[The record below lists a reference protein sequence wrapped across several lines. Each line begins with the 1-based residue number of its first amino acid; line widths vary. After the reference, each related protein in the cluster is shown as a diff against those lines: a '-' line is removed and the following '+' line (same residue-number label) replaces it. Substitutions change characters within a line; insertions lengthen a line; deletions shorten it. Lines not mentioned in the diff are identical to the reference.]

1 MNNAPAIALW
11 CLTLSGCALLSKGE
25 VSMRRYFS
33 PDLSVDAP
41 ARSDRTT
48 PRASSL
54 ELRLGRVTAGDS
66 LDERM
71 MLRTSAQEIFF
82 YDDRLWTEKPET
94 YLRRGLSRV
103 LFEEGGLR
111 SILRGAGPTLDV
123 ELISFEE
130 VKAHAH
136 VGRVKISFTLSD
148 ERVVSLQETVCVDRP
163 VVVASSETEASAV
176 ARAMGEALRDVVAE
190 IAQRVMAELA
200 RAPPVVAPGPAP

>member
-1 MNNAPAIALW
+1 MNHAPIIVLW

-25 VSMRRYFS
+25 VPMRRYFS
-33 PDLSVDAP
+33 PDLVVDGP
-41 ARSDRTT
+41 ARSA
-48 PRASSL
+48 PQSSL

-71 MLRTSAQEIFF
+71 MLRTSAQEVSF

-111 SILRGAGPTLDV
+111 SIVRGAGPTLDV

-130 VKAHAH
+130 VKSEAH
-136 VGRVKISFTLSD
+136 VGRVKVAFTLSD
-148 ERVVSLQETVCVDRP
+148 ERVVSLQQTVGVDRP
-163 VVVASSETEASAV
+163 VVVANSEAEAAAV
-176 ARAMGEALRDVVAE
+176 ARAMGEALREVVDE
-190 IAQRVMAELA
+190 ITQRVMVELA
-200 RAPPVVAPGPAP
+200 RAAPAVPSGSAR

>member
-1 MNNAPAIALW
+1 MNNAPAIVLW
-11 CLTLSGCALLSKGE
+11 CLTFSGCALVSKGE

-41 ARSDRTT
+41 ARSAAR
-48 PRASSL
+48 SSL

-71 MLRTSAQEIFF
+71 MFRTSAQEVSF
-82 YDDRLWTEKPET
+82 YDDRLWTERPET
-94 YLRRGLSRV
+94 YLRRGLSRI

-111 SILRGAGPTLDV
+111 SVLRGAGPTLDV

-130 VKAHAH
+130 VKSQAH
-136 VGRVKISFTLSD
+136 VGRVKVAFTLSD

-163 VVVASSETEASAV
+163 VVVASSETDAAAV
-176 ARAMGEALRDVVAE
+176 ARAMGEALRDVVDE
-190 IAQRVMAELA
+190 IARRVMVELA
-200 RAPPVVAPGPAP
+200 RAASTAPPGSAH

>member
-1 MNNAPAIALW
+1 MNAAPAIMLW
-11 CLTLSGCALLSKGE
+11 CLSISGCALLSKGE

-41 ARSDRTT
+41 VRSV
-48 PRASSL
+48 RASSL
-54 ELRLGRVTAGDS
+54 ELRLGRVTASDS

-71 MLRTSAQEIFF
+71 MLRTSAQEISF

-94 YLRRGLSRV
+94 YLRRGLSRI
-103 LFEEGGLR
+103 LFEERGLR

-130 VKAHAH
+130 VKSQAH
-136 VGRVKISFTLSD
+136 VGRVKVAFTLSD

-190 IAQRVMAELA
+190 IAQRVMVELE
-200 RAPPVVAPGPAP
+200 RAAPVVAPGAAH